1 MNGGTYKGTNMLL
14 LAMAVA
20 ILQAPPGAIEPP
32 RPGTITV
39 DLSGKDPAWED
50 RGEAVD
56 DDPFVRA
63 TGNALGNA
71 NFLVLPRGTH
81 SRYIASVEV
90 SQQQRGSV
98 TADGVEAKPSGN
110 IGNWGGGVRLTL
122 PSKKMNLRDL
132 MITRLDIKVRRRSDG
147 QLVWSGSALTAQV
160 AGTGAGSIAAMSVK
174 LANAVVS
181 QFPVTVQRPIS
192 VP

>member
-1 MNGGTYKGTNMLL
+1 MLI

-20 ILQAPPGAIEPP
+20 ITQAPPGAIELP

-50 RGEAVD
+50 RGEATD

-71 NFLVLPRGTH
+71 NFIVLPRGTY

-98 TADGVEAKPSGN
+98 TADGVEAKPAGN
-110 IGNWGGGVRLTL
+110 VGNWGGGVRLTL
-122 PSKKMNLRDL
+122 PSKKTNLRDL
-132 MITRLDIKVRRRSDG
+132 IITRLDIEVRLRSDG
-147 QLVWSGSALTAQV
+147 HLVWSGSALTVQV
-160 AGTGAGSIAAMSVK
+160 AGTEAGSIAAVGVK

-181 QFPVTVQRPIS
+181 QFPVSVLGPIS

>member
-1 MNGGTYKGTNMLL
+1 MLI

-20 ILQAPPGAIEPP
+20 ITQASPGAIEPP

-39 DLSGKDPAWED
+39 DLSGEDPVWED
-50 RGEAVD
+50 RGEAAD

-63 TGNALGNA
+63 TRDALGYA
-71 NFLVLPRGTH
+71 NFLVLPPGIH

-90 SQQQRGSV
+90 SQQERGSV
-98 TADGVEAKPSGN
+98 AADGVEAKPAGN
-110 IGNWGGGVRLTL
+110 IGNWGGGVRITL
-122 PSKKMNLRDL
+122 PSKKTNLRAL
-132 MITRLDIKVRRRSDG
+132 IITRLDIKVRLRSDG

-160 AGTGAGSIAAMSVK
+160 EGTGAGSIAALGVK

-181 QFPVTVQRPIS
+181 QFPLTVEVPIS